1 MHLHTYS
8 RIIKTMREEP
18 TAKKALSLSQL
29 NGLIKA
35 AVTDTLPDTY
45 WVVAEVAEIKLNQ
58 RGHCYL
64 ELVEKD
70 KDTTIAQIKATI
82 WAYEYRSISS
92 RFQKATNEPLS
103 RGMKILFLAAVT
115 FHEVYGLSLNIKNI
129 DPTYTMGEMA
139 RKKKEVIE
147 RLRKEGII
155 EQNRSLE
162 LPLVPQRIAVISSP
176 TAAGYGDF
184 FSHLD
189 NNPYRYRFVH
199 TLFPA
204 LMQGNEAETSIIKSL
219 TQIRKKQ
226 AGFDLAVIIRGGGST
241 IDLSCFD
248 SYALSAAVA
257 SFPLPVISGIG
268 HEKDDTVVDIVA
280 HTRMKTPTAVAEFII
295 SGVRAF
301 EETVLGLETR
311 IVSHVEEFLKDEKH
325 RLNSLAQRLSL
336 VPFRLKS
343 IHMNRLLSLQKDIR
357 GHVRQIF
364 HARKNRLENMQQ
376 AVRHLDPEQ
385 VLRRGYSITRH
396 RGRVVKN
403 AAALKKG
410 MIIESTLHKGTVASI
425 VQSGSGKEGK
435 DHGKKQGTE
444 LLPGLE

>member
-1 MHLHTYS
+1 MQ
-8 RIIKTMREEP
+8 EEP
-18 TAKKALSLSQL
+18 TAKTALSLSQL

-35 AVTDTLPDTY
+35 AITDTLPDTY
-45 WVVAEVAEIKLNQ
+45 WVVAEIADIKLNQ

-70 KDTTIAQIKATI
+70 NDATIAQIKATI

-92 RFQKATNEPLS
+92 KFQRATNEPLS

-147 RLRKEGII
+147 RLKKEGII
-155 EQNRSLE
+155 ERNRSLE

-184 FSHLD
+184 FNHLD
-189 NNPYRYRFVH
+189 SNPYGYWFAH

-204 LMQGNEAETSIIKSL
+204 LMQGDEAEGSIIKAL
-219 TQIRKKQ
+219 NRIRKKR
-226 AGFDLAVIIRGGGST
+226 ADFDLAVIIRGGGST

-248 SYALSAAVA
+248 SYALSSAVA
-257 SFPLPVISGIG
+257 TFPLPVITGIG
-268 HEKDDTVVDIVA
+268 HEKDDTVADIVA

-301 EETVLGLETR
+301 EETILGLETR
-311 IVSHVEEFLKDEKH
+311 IVNHVEEFLKDEKQ
-325 RLNSLAQRLSL
+325 RLISLAQRLSL

-364 HARKNRLENMQQ
+364 HLQKNRLENMQQ

-396 RGRVVKN
+396 RGKVVKD
-403 AAALKKG
+403 AAMLKNG
-410 MIIESTLHKGTVASI
+410 MVIESTLHKGTVASI
-425 VQSGSGKEGK
+425 VQSGKEGK
-435 DHGKKQGTE
+435 EHGKKQGTD

>member
-1 MHLHTYS
+1 MQDDT
-8 RIIKTMREEP
+8 
-18 TAKKALSLSQL
+18 TAKTALSLSQL

-35 AVTDTLPDTY
+35 AITDTLPDMY
-45 WVVAEVAEIKLNQ
+45 WVVAEIAEIKLNQ

-64 ELVEKD
+64 DLVEKED
-70 KDTTIAQIKATI
+70 DATIAQIKAAI

-92 RFQKATNEPLS
+92 KFQKATNEPLS
-103 RGMKILFLAAVT
+103 RGMKVLFLAAVT

-129 DPTYTMGEMA
+129 DPAYTIGEMA

-155 EQNRSLE
+155 ERNRLLE

-184 FSHLD
+184 FNHLD
-189 NNPYRYRFVH
+189 GNAFGYRFVH

-204 LMQGNEAETSIIKSL
+204 LMQGNEAEGSIIKAL
-219 TQIRKKQ
+219 NRIRKRQ
-226 AGFDLAVIIRGGGST
+226 GHFDLAVIIRGGGSS

-248 SYALSAAVA
+248 SYALSSAVA
-257 SFPLPVISGIG
+257 SFPMPVITGIG
-268 HEKDDTVVDIVA
+268 HEKDDTVADIVA

-301 EETVLGLETR
+301 EEIVLGLETR
-311 IVSHVEEFLKDEKH
+311 IVNRMEEFLKDEKH
-325 RLNSLAQRLSL
+325 RLISLAQRLSL
-336 VPFRLKS
+336 IPFRLKS
-343 IHMNRLLSLQKDIR
+343 IHLNRLLLFQRDIR

-396 RGRVVKN
+396 RGKVVKD
-403 AAALKKG
+403 AVALKNG
-410 MIIESTLHKGTVASI
+410 MVIESTLHKGTVASI
-425 VQSGSGKEGK
+425 VQSGKEGK
-435 DHGKKQGTE
+435 GHGKKQGTD

>member
-1 MHLHTYS
+1 
-8 RIIKTMREEP
+8 MREDP
-18 TAKKALSLSQL
+18 TAKTALSLSQL
-29 NGLIKA
+29 NGMIKA
-35 AVTDTLPDTY
+35 AIIESLPDMY
-45 WVVAEVAEIKLNQ
+45 WVIAEVAEIKLNQ

-64 ELVEKD
+64 ELVEKED
-70 KDTTIAQIKATI
+70 DTAIAQIKAAI
-82 WAYEYRSISS
+82 WAYEYHSISNK
-92 RFQKATNEPLS
+92 FQKATNEPLS

-115 FHEVYGLSLNIKNI
+115 FHEVYGLSLNIKYI
-129 DPTYTMGEMA
+129 DPAYTIGEMA

-155 EQNRSLE
+155 ERNRSRE
-162 LPLVPQRIAVISSP
+162 LPLVPQRVAVISSP

-184 FSHLD
+184 INHLD
-189 NNPYRYRFVH
+189 GNAFGYRFVH
-199 TLFPA
+199 ILFPA
-204 LMQGNEAETSIIKSL
+204 LMQGNEAGASIIRAL
-219 TQIRKKQ
+219 TRIRKKQ
-226 AGFDLAVIIRGGGST
+226 ANFDLAVIIRGGGST

-248 SYALSAAVA
+248 SYALSSAIA

-268 HEKDDTVVDIVA
+268 HEKDDTVVDIVV

-311 IVSHVEEFLKDEKH
+311 IVNHVEKFLKDEKH
-325 RLNSLAQRLSL
+325 RLISITQRLSL
-336 VPFRLKS
+336 VPFRLES
-343 IHMNRLLSLQKDIR
+343 IHLNRLLLLQKDIR
-357 GHVRQIF
+357 GHVRQFF

-396 RGRVVKN
+396 RGKVVKD

-435 DHGKKQGTE
+435 DHGKKQGTD

>member
-1 MHLHTYS
+1 MQEILPA
-8 RIIKTMREEP
+8 KT
-18 TAKKALSLSQL
+18 ALSLSQL

-35 AVTDTLPDTY
+35 AITDILPHAY
-45 WVVAEVAEIKLNQ
+45 WVVAEIAEIKLNQ

-70 KDTTIAQIKATI
+70 NDTTIAQIKATI

-92 RFQKATNEPLS
+92 KFQKATNEPLS

-129 DPTYTMGEMA
+129 DPTYTIGEMA

-155 EQNRSLE
+155 EQNRSRE

-184 FSHLD
+184 ITHLD
-189 NNPYRYRFVH
+189 GNPYGYRFVH
-199 TLFPA
+199 VLFPA
-204 LMQGNEAETSIIKSL
+204 LMQGNEAEASIIRALARIK
-219 TQIRKKQ
+219 RRR
-226 AGFDLAVIIRGGGST
+226 AGFDLAVIIRGGGSA

-248 SYALSAAVA
+248 SYALSSAVA

-301 EETVLGLETR
+301 EETVLGLEIR
-311 IVSHVEEFLKDEKH
+311 IANHAEEILKDEKH
-325 RLNSLAQRLSL
+325 RLVSLAQRLSL
-336 VPFRLKS
+336 VPFRLHS
-343 IHMNRLLSLQKDIR
+343 MHLNRLLSLQKDIR
-357 GHVRQIF
+357 GHLRQIF
-364 HARKNRLENMQQ
+364 HARKNRLDNLQQ

-396 RGRVVKN
+396 KGKVVTDASSLRN
-403 AAALKKG
+403 G
-410 MIIESTLHKGTVASI
+410 MMIESTLHKGTVASM
-425 VQSGSGKEGK
+425 VRSGKEGK
-435 DHGKKQGTE
+435 DHGEKQGTD

>member
-1 MHLHTYS
+1 MENIS
-8 RIIKTMREEP
+8 SEIP
-18 TAKKALSLSQL
+18 ALSLSQL

-35 AVTDTLPDTY
+35 AITDALPDMY
-45 WVVAEVAEIKLNQ
+45 WVVAEIAEIKLNQ

-64 ELVEKD
+64 ELVEKED
-70 KDTTIAQIKATI
+70 DATIAQIKAAI

-92 RFQKATNEPLS
+92 KFQKATNEPLS

-139 RKKKEVIE
+139 QKKKEVIE
-147 RLRKEGII
+147 RLKKEGII
-155 EQNRSLE
+155 ERNRSLE

-184 FSHLD
+184 INHLD
-189 NNPYRYRFVH
+189 GNPYGYRYIHV
-199 TLFPA
+199 LFPA
-204 LMQGNEAETSIIKSL
+204 LMQGNEAEASIVRAL
-219 TQIRKKQ
+219 EQIRKKR
-226 AGFDLAVIIRGGGST
+226 ACFDLAVIIRGGGST

-248 SYALSAAVA
+248 SYALSSAVA
-257 SFPLPVISGIG
+257 TFPLPIISGIG

-311 IVSHVEEFLKDEKH
+311 VVSHVEEFLKDEKH
-325 RLNSLAQRLSL
+325 GLISLAQRLSL
-336 VPFRLKS
+336 IPFRLKS
-343 IHMNRLLSLQKDIR
+343 IHMNRLLLLQKDIR
-357 GHVRQIF
+357 GHLRQIF
-364 HARKNRLENMQQ
+364 HARKTRLENMQQ

-396 RGRVVKN
+396 KGKVVKD
-403 AAALKKG
+403 ASSLKNR
-410 MIIESTLHKGTVASI
+410 MMIESTLHKGTVASI
-425 VQSGSGKEGK
+425 VQSEKEGK
-435 DHGKKQGTE
+435 DRGKKQGTD